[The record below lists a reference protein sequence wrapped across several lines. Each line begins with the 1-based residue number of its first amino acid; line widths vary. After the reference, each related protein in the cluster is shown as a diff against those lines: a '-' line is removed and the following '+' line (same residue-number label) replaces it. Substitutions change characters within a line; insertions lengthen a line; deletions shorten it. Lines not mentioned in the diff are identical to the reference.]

1 MISRPTHKSEP
12 DVLLTRLLGR
22 PDNMHTHPATHS
34 ASPKVGLAGSRV
46 RIFGSVL
53 KAESVPKHILESIF
67 RGAWQCVAQHFENA
81 VQSSAKLGR
90 LIISFMSRHFMISR
104 LAYKSEP
111 DFLLTRLLGR
121 QYAHTPIHTHKH
133 TFIHIRTHIHNHTLT
148 HRHFHTDT
156 YTLTQR
162 V

>member
-121 QYAHTPIHTHKH
+121 QYAHTHPSTHTNTHSYTFAH
-133 TFIHIRTHIHNHTLT
+133 TYTITHS
-148 HRHFHTDT
+148 HTDT
-156 YTLTQR
+156 STQTHTH
-162 V
+162 